1 MPRKTKYRT
10 ELDVR
15 FISFYDFLMGTD
27 RKPSTCEYGN
37 LSRERKLKFKQSN
50 TKKTTNRGEDPQKI
64 CS

>member
-10 ELDVR
+10 ELDVG

-37 LSRERKLKFKQSN
+37 LLKSRERKLKFKHSN
-50 TKKTTNRGEDPQKI
+50 TKETTNRGKI

>member
-1 MPRKTKYRT
+1 MFLSIMNRFPLYEESKISPVLSNAIMPRKTKYRT

-37 LSRERKLKFKQSN
+37 LL
-50 TKKTTNRGEDPQKI
+50 
-64 CS
+64 